1 MMDKHE
7 LNQPAPPTLANI
19 TDKFHWYHWL
29 VLLASFLLTLAAWFV
44 SSEQSHQKMEQQ
56 YKFQASHLIELVEE
70 RMNRY
75 EDTLW
80 GSVAAL
86 KFSDGEINAKQW
98 KSYSEQLSLASKY
111 PGINGIGVIY
121 YVKPEGLSSFIT
133 RQQRDQTDFRVHPP
147 HNKQEFWPITFIE
160 PLESNRKAL
169 GLDMAHETNRLTAAK
184 KARDSGLAQIT
195 APIVLVQDSQKTPG
209 FLFYAPF
216 YKTENIPDTLDK
228 RRANFIGNVYAPF
241 IMKNLM
247 DGTLENENRL
257 LNFSI
262 RDGNYLLYDEL
273 SADSTDFDPDPI
285 FSEQHKINLYGRT
298 WDFKIQT
305 SLLFRSQHN
314 NNQPIII
321 LLAGIAI
328 EIMLFSLFLIL
339 VNANHRAVS
348 YAKTVSKDLIQKQEE
363 LTGAYTRMSRAFDT
377 MLDGLVIVSNT
388 GIILE
393 VNNATLMLFHYHRDE
408 LVGQNIHCLLPTSS
422 NDESENANPLL
433 TVGEQRIMGKRKNN
447 SQLPIHVQISED
459 LENNQPIFIGIIHD
473 LTDKHQDEQRLAEQE
488 ALLTTAIHSSLS
500 GFALCDVACNFT
512 EINAGLAEWLG
523 YSTEE
528 LIGQPVSTI
537 IADHEKVQTQHGLD
551 MLIKG
556 DIESIRREKQYKRV
570 DGSLVW
576 GLLSSSSIRNSAG
589 QVTSIFAQILDIDRA
604 KRLSLQLETR
614 NAELVRSNAELDQFA
629 YVASHDLKAPLNAI
643 NKLAGWIE
651 EDCEGILPESAQQ
664 HFELLKNRSKR
675 MGKLLD
681 DLLLFSR
688 VGRVNYQVES
698 VGLRPLVLDIV
709 GLMDIPSTF
718 NVTVADIT
726 LNVAKTP
733 FEQVIRN
740 LIGNAV
746 KHHPNDAGNIAV
758 LAEKTVN
765 GFTLKVADD
774 GTGIPPNLHDKA
786 LEMFQTLR
794 PRDEVEGSG
803 LGLALC
809 NKIVEYNGGS
819 LHIESTNPEFL
830 DKPNQ
835 LSADNLGTTIVIFLP
850 IKQNMTD

>member
-1 MMDKHE
+1 M
-7 LNQPAPPTLANI
+7 
-19 TDKFHWYHWL
+19 
-29 VLLASFLLTLAAWFV
+29 
-44 SSEQSHQKMEQQ
+44 SS
-56 YKFQASHLIELVEE
+56 
-70 RMNRY
+70 
-75 EDTLW
+75 
-80 GSVAAL
+80 
-86 KFSDGEINAKQW
+86 
-98 KSYSEQLSLASKY
+98 
-111 PGINGIGVIY
+111 
-121 YVKPEGLSSFIT
+121 
-133 RQQRDQTDFRVHPP
+133 
-147 HNKQEFWPITFIE
+147 
-160 PLESNRKAL
+160 
-169 GLDMAHETNRLTAAK
+169 
-184 KARDSGLAQIT
+184 
-195 APIVLVQDSQKTPG
+195 
-209 FLFYAPF
+209 
-216 YKTENIPDTLDK
+216 
-228 RRANFIGNVYAPF
+228 
-241 IMKNLM
+241 
-247 DGTLENENRL
+247 
-257 LNFSI
+257 
-262 RDGNYLLYDEL
+262 
-273 SADSTDFDPDPI
+273 
-285 FSEQHKINLYGRT
+285 
-298 WDFKIQT
+298 
-305 SLLFRSQHN
+305 
-314 NNQPIII
+314 
-321 LLAGIAI
+321 
-328 EIMLFSLFLIL
+328 LFSLFLVL

-348 YAKTVSKDLIQKQEE
+348 YAKAASRDLLHKQEE

-408 LVGQNIHCLLPTSS
+408 LVGQNIQCLLPTSS
-422 NDESENANPLL
+422 SGESENVNPLL
-433 TVGEQRIMGKRKNN
+433 TVGEQQIMGKRKNN
-447 SQLPIHVQISED
+447 SQLPIHIQISED

-500 GFALCDVACNFT
+500 GFALCDTACKFT

-523 YSTEE
+523 YSKEE
-528 LIGQPVSTI
+528 LIGQPVDTI
-537 IADHEKVQTQHGLD
+537 IADHEKIETRRGLD

-589 QVTSIFAQILDIDRA
+589 QVTSIFAQVLDIDRA

-651 EDCEGILPESAQQ
+651 EDCEGLLPESAQQ

-698 VGLRPLVLDIV
+698 VDLRPLVLDIV

-718 NVTVADIT
+718 NVTVTDIT

-765 GFTLKVADD
+765 SFTLKVADD

-809 NKIVEYNGGS
+809 NKIVEYNGGT
-819 LHIESTNPEFL
+819 LHIESTNPELL

-850 IKQNMTD
+850 IEQNMTD

>member
-1 MMDKHE
+1 MHKPE
-7 LNQPAPPTLANI
+7 LTQSSPKSLTTV

-29 VLLASFLLTLAAWFV
+29 VLAASFLLTLAAWFV
-44 SSEQSHQKMEQQ
+44 SSQQNHLKMEQQ
-56 YKFQASHLIELVEE
+56 YNFHAMHLIELVEE
-70 RMNRY
+70 RMSRY

-86 KFSDGEINAKQW
+86 EFSDGEINAKQW
-98 KSYSEQLSLASKY
+98 RSYSEQLSLASKY

-121 YVKPEGLSSFIT
+121 FVKPDSLDAFLT
-133 RQQRDQTDFRVHPP
+133 KQQNDQPDFQVHPA
-147 HNKQEFWPITFIE
+147 HTREEFWPITFIE
-160 PLESNRKAL
+160 PLASNRKAL
-169 GLDMAHETNRLTAAK
+169 GLDMAHENNRLTAAK
-184 KARDSGLAQIT
+184 HARDSGLAQIT

-216 YKTENIPDTLDK
+216 YKGGTVPSTLEE
-228 RRANFIGNVYAPF
+228 RRESFIGNVYAPF

-262 RDGNYLLYDEL
+262 SDGDNLLYNEL

-285 FSEQHKINLYGRT
+285 FSEQYKINLYGRT
-298 WDFKIQT
+298 WDFTIQT
-305 SLLFRSQHN
+305 SLIFRSQYN
-314 NNQPIII
+314 NNQPTFI
-321 LLAGIAI
+321 LIAGIVI

-348 YAKTVSKDLIQKQEE
+348 YAKAASRDLIHKQEE

-408 LVGQNIHCLLPTSS
+408 LVGQNIQCLLPTSS
-422 NDESENANPLL
+422 SGESKNVNPLL
-433 TVGEQRIMGKRKNN
+433 TVGEQQIMGKRKNN
-447 SQLPIHVQISED
+447 SQLPIHIQISED

-500 GFALCDVACNFT
+500 GFALCDTAYKFT

-523 YSTEE
+523 YSKEE
-528 LIGQPVSTI
+528 LIGQPVDI
-537 IADHEKVQTQHGLD
+537 IISDHEKIETRRGLD

-589 QVTSIFAQILDIDRA
+589 QVTSIFAQVLDIDRA

-651 EDCEGILPESAQQ
+651 EDCEGLLPESAQQ

-698 VGLRPLVLDIV
+698 VDLRPLVLDIV

-718 NVTVADIT
+718 NVTVTDIT

-758 LAEKTVN
+758 LAEKTAN
-765 GFTLKVADD
+765 SFTLKVADD

-809 NKIVEYNGGS
+809 NKIVEYNGGT
-819 LHIESTNPEFL
+819 LHIESTNPELL

-850 IKQNMTD
+850 IEQNMTD

>member
-1 MMDKHE
+1 MHKPE
-7 LNQPAPPTLANI
+7 LTQSSPKSLTTV

-29 VLLASFLLTLAAWFV
+29 VLAASFLLTLAAWFV
-44 SSEQSHQKMEQQ
+44 SSQQNHLKMEQQ
-56 YKFQASHLIELVEE
+56 YNFHAMHLIELVEE
-70 RMNRY
+70 RMSRY

-86 KFSDGEINAKQW
+86 EFSDGEINAKQW
-98 KSYSEQLSLASKY
+98 RSYSEQLSLASKY

-121 YVKPEGLSSFIT
+121 FVKPDSLDAFLT
-133 RQQRDQTDFRVHPP
+133 KQQNDQPDFQVHPA
-147 HNKQEFWPITFIE
+147 HTREEFWPITFIE
-160 PLESNRKAL
+160 PLASNRKAL
-169 GLDMAHETNRLTAAK
+169 GLDMAHENNRLTAAK
-184 KARDSGLAQIT
+184 HARDSGLAQIT

-216 YKTENIPDTLDK
+216 YKGGTVPSTLEE
-228 RRANFIGNVYAPF
+228 RRESFIGNVYAPF

-262 RDGNYLLYDEL
+262 SDGDNLLYNEL

-285 FSEQHKINLYGRT
+285 FSEQYKINLYGRT
-298 WDFKIQT
+298 WDFTIQT
-305 SLLFRSQHN
+305 SLIFRSQHN
-314 NNQPIII
+314 NNQPTFI
-321 LLAGIAI
+321 LIAGIVI

-348 YAKTVSKDLIQKQEE
+348 YAKAASRDLIHKQEE

-408 LVGQNIHCLLPTSS
+408 LVGQNIQCLLPTSS
-422 NDESENANPLL
+422 SGESENVNPLL
-433 TVGEQRIMGKRKNN
+433 TVGEQQIMGKRKNN
-447 SQLPIHVQISED
+447 SQLPIHIQISED

-500 GFALCDVACNFT
+500 GFALCDTACKFT

-523 YSTEE
+523 YSKEE
-528 LIGQPVSTI
+528 LIGQPVDTI
-537 IADHEKVQTQHGLD
+537 IADHEKIETRRGLD

-589 QVTSIFAQILDIDRA
+589 QVTSIFAQVLDIDRA

-651 EDCEGILPESAQQ
+651 EDCEGLLPESAQQ

-698 VGLRPLVLDIV
+698 VDLRPLVLDIV

-718 NVTVADIT
+718 NVTVTDIT

-765 GFTLKVADD
+765 SFTLKVADD

-809 NKIVEYNGGS
+809 NKIVEYNGGT
-819 LHIESTNPEFL
+819 LHIESTNPELL

-850 IKQNMTD
+850 IEQNMTD

>member
-1 MMDKHE
+1 MHKPE
-7 LNQPAPPTLANI
+7 LTQSSPKSLTTV

-29 VLLASFLLTLAAWFV
+29 VLAASFLLTLAAWFV
-44 SSEQSHQKMEQQ
+44 SSQQNHLKMEQQ
-56 YKFQASHLIELVEE
+56 YNFHAMHLIELVEE
-70 RMNRY
+70 RMSRY
-75 EDTLW
+75 EDALW
-80 GSVAAL
+80 GGVAAL
-86 KFSDGEINAKQW
+86 EFSDGEINAKQW
-98 KSYSEQLSLASKY
+98 RSYSKQLSLASKY

-121 YVKPEGLSSFIT
+121 FVKPDSLDAFLT
-133 RQQRDQTDFRVHPP
+133 KQQNDQPDFQVHPA
-147 HNKQEFWPITFIE
+147 HTREEFWPITFIE
-160 PLESNRKAL
+160 PLASNRKAL
-169 GLDMAHETNRLTAAK
+169 GLDMAHENNRLTAAK
-184 KARDSGLAQIT
+184 HARDSGLAQIT

-216 YKTENIPDTLDK
+216 YKGGTVPSTLEE
-228 RRANFIGNVYAPF
+228 RRESFIGNVYAPF

-262 RDGNYLLYDEL
+262 SDGDNLLYNEL
-273 SADSTDFDPDPI
+273 SADSSDFDPDPI
-285 FSEQHKINLYGRT
+285 FSENHQINLYGRT
-298 WDFKIQT
+298 WDFTIQT
-305 SLLFRSQHN
+305 SLIFRSQHN
-314 NNQPIII
+314 NNQPIFI
-321 LLAGIAI
+321 LIAGIVI

-348 YAKTVSKDLIQKQEE
+348 YAKAASRDLLHKQEE

-408 LVGQNIHCLLPTSS
+408 LVGQNIQCLLPTSS
-422 NDESENANPLL
+422 SGESENVNPLL
-433 TVGEQRIMGKRKNN
+433 TVGEQQIMGKRKNN
-447 SQLPIHVQISED
+447 SQLPIHIQISED

-500 GFALCDVACNFT
+500 GFALCDTACKFT

-523 YSTEE
+523 YSKEE
-528 LIGQPVSTI
+528 LIGQPVDTI
-537 IADHEKVQTQHGLD
+537 IADHEKIETRRGLD

-589 QVTSIFAQILDIDRA
+589 QVTSIFAQVLDIDRA

-651 EDCEGILPESAQQ
+651 EDCEGLLPESAQQ

-698 VGLRPLVLDIV
+698 VDLRPLVLDIV

-718 NVTVADIT
+718 NVTVTDIT

-765 GFTLKVADD
+765 SFTLKVADD

-809 NKIVEYNGGS
+809 NKIVEYNGGT
-819 LHIESTNPEFL
+819 LHIESTNPELL

-850 IKQNMTD
+850 IEQNMTD

>member
-1 MMDKHE
+1 MHKPE
-7 LNQPAPPTLANI
+7 LTQSSPKSLTTV

-29 VLLASFLLTLAAWFV
+29 VLAASFLLTLAAWFV
-44 SSEQSHQKMEQQ
+44 SSQQNHLKMEQQ
-56 YKFQASHLIELVEE
+56 YNFHAMHLIELVEE
-70 RMNRY
+70 RMSRY

-86 KFSDGEINAKQW
+86 EFSDGEINAKQW
-98 KSYSEQLSLASKY
+98 RSYSEQLSLASKY

-121 YVKPEGLSSFIT
+121 FVKPDSLDAFLTKQQNDQPDFQIHPAHT
-133 RQQRDQTDFRVHPP
+133 RE
-147 HNKQEFWPITFIE
+147 EFWPITFIE
-160 PLESNRKAL
+160 PLASNRKAL
-169 GLDMAHETNRLTAAK
+169 GLDMAHENNRLTAAK
-184 KARDSGLAQIT
+184 HARDSGLAHIT

-216 YKTENIPDTLDK
+216 YKGGTVPSTLEE
-228 RRANFIGNVYAPF
+228 RRESFIGNVYAPF

-262 RDGNYLLYDEL
+262 SDGDNLLYNEL

-285 FSEQHKINLYGRT
+285 FSEQYKINLYGRT
-298 WDFKIQT
+298 WDFTIQT
-305 SLLFRSQHN
+305 SLIFRSQHN
-314 NNQPIII
+314 NNQPTFI
-321 LLAGIAI
+321 LIAGIVI

-348 YAKTVSKDLIQKQEE
+348 YAKAASRDLIHKQEE

-377 MLDGLVIVSNT
+377 MLDGLVIMSNS

-408 LVGQNIHCLLPTSS
+408 LVGQNIQCLLPTSS
-422 NDESENANPLL
+422 SGESENVNPLL
-433 TVGEQRIMGKRKNN
+433 TVGEQQIMGKRKNN
-447 SQLPIHVQISED
+447 SQLPIHIQISED

-500 GFALCDVACNFT
+500 GFALCDTACKFT

-523 YSTEE
+523 YSKEE
-528 LIGQPVSTI
+528 LIGQPVDTI
-537 IADHEKVQTQHGLD
+537 IADHEKIETRRGLD

-556 DIESIRREKQYKRV
+556 DIESIRREQQYKRV

-589 QVTSIFAQILDIDRA
+589 QVTSIFAQVLDIDRA

-651 EDCEGILPESAQQ
+651 EDCEGLLPESAQQ

-688 VGRVNYQVES
+688 VGRVTYQVES
-698 VGLRPLVLDIV
+698 VDLRPLVLDIV

-718 NVTVADIT
+718 NVTVTDIT

-758 LAEKTVN
+758 LAEKTAN
-765 GFTLKVADD
+765 SFTLKVADD

-809 NKIVEYNGGS
+809 NKIVEYNGGT
-819 LHIESTNPEFL
+819 LHIESTNPELL

-850 IKQNMTD
+850 IEQNMTD

>member
-1 MMDKHE
+1 MHKPE
-7 LNQPAPPTLANI
+7 LAQSSPQRLTTV

-29 VLLASFLLTLAAWFV
+29 VLAASFLLTLAAWFV
-44 SSEQSHQKMEQQ
+44 SSQQNHLKMEQQ
-56 YKFQASHLIELVEE
+56 YNFHAMHLIELVEE
-70 RMNRY
+70 RMSRY

-86 KFSDGEINAKQW
+86 EFSDGEINAKQW
-98 KSYSEQLSLASKY
+98 RSYSEQLSLASKY

-121 YVKPEGLSSFIT
+121 FVKPDSLDAFLTKQQNDQPDFQIHPAHT
-133 RQQRDQTDFRVHPP
+133 RE
-147 HNKQEFWPITFIE
+147 EFWPITFIE
-160 PLESNRKAL
+160 PLASNRKAL
-169 GLDMAHETNRLTAAK
+169 GLDMAHENNRLTAAK
-184 KARDSGLAQIT
+184 HARDSGLAQIT

-216 YKTENIPDTLDK
+216 YKGGTVPSTLEE
-228 RRANFIGNVYAPF
+228 RRESFIGNVYAPF

-262 RDGNYLLYDEL
+262 SDGDNLLYNEL
-273 SADSTDFDPDPI
+273 SADSSDFDPDPI
-285 FSEQHKINLYGRT
+285 FSENHQINLYGRT
-298 WDFKIQT
+298 WDFTIQT
-305 SLLFRSQHN
+305 SLIFRSQHN
-314 NNQPIII
+314 NNQPIFI
-321 LLAGIAI
+321 LIAGIVI

-348 YAKTVSKDLIQKQEE
+348 YAKAASRDLLHKQEE

-408 LVGQNIHCLLPTSS
+408 LVGQNIQCLLPTSS
-422 NDESENANPLL
+422 SGESENGNPLL
-433 TVGEQRIMGKRKNN
+433 TVGEQQIMGKRKNN
-447 SQLPIHVQISED
+447 SQLPIHIQISED

-500 GFALCDVACNFT
+500 GFALCDTACKFT

-523 YSTEE
+523 YSKEE
-528 LIGQPVSTI
+528 LIGQPVDTI
-537 IADHEKVQTQHGLD
+537 IADHEKIETRRGLD

-651 EDCEGILPESAQQ
+651 EDCEGLLPESAAE
-664 HFELLKNRSKR
+664 HFR
-675 MGKLLD
+675 
-681 DLLLFSR
+681 
-688 VGRVNYQVES
+688 
-698 VGLRPLVLDIV
+698 
-709 GLMDIPSTF
+709 
-718 NVTVADIT
+718 
-726 LNVAKTP
+726 
-733 FEQVIRN
+733 
-740 LIGNAV
+740 
-746 KHHPNDAGNIAV
+746 
-758 LAEKTVN
+758 
-765 GFTLKVADD
+765 
-774 GTGIPPNLHDKA
+774 
-786 LEMFQTLR
+786 
-794 PRDEVEGSG
+794 
-803 LGLALC
+803 
-809 NKIVEYNGGS
+809 
-819 LHIESTNPEFL
+819 
-830 DKPNQ
+830 
-835 LSADNLGTTIVIFLP
+835 
-850 IKQNMTD
+850 

>member
-1 MMDKHE
+1 MHKPE
-7 LNQPAPPTLANI
+7 LAQSSPQRLTTV

-29 VLLASFLLTLAAWFV
+29 VLAASFLLTLAAWFV
-44 SSEQSHQKMEQQ
+44 SSQQNHLKMEQQ
-56 YKFQASHLIELVEE
+56 YNFHAMHLIELVEE
-70 RMNRY
+70 RMSRY

-86 KFSDGEINAKQW
+86 EFSDGEINAKQW
-98 KSYSEQLSLASKY
+98 RSYSEQLSLASKY

-121 YVKPEGLSSFIT
+121 FVKPDSLDAFLTKQQNDQPDFQIHPAHT
-133 RQQRDQTDFRVHPP
+133 RE
-147 HNKQEFWPITFIE
+147 EFWPITFIE
-160 PLESNRKAL
+160 PLASNRKAL
-169 GLDMAHETNRLTAAK
+169 GLDMAHENNRLTAAK
-184 KARDSGLAQIT
+184 RARDSGLAQIT

-209 FLFYAPF
+209 FLFFAPF
-216 YKTENIPDTLDK
+216 YKGGAVPSTLEE
-228 RRANFIGNVYAPF
+228 RRESFIGNVYAPF

-262 RDGNYLLYDEL
+262 SDGDNLLYNEL
-273 SADSTDFDPDPI
+273 SADSSDFDPDPI
-285 FSEQHKINLYGRT
+285 FSENHQINLYGRT
-298 WDFKIQT
+298 WDFTIQT
-305 SLLFRSQHN
+305 SLIFRSQHN
-314 NNQPIII
+314 NNQPIFI
-321 LLAGIAI
+321 LIAGIVI

-348 YAKTVSKDLIQKQEE
+348 YAKAASRDLLHKQEE

-408 LVGQNIHCLLPTSS
+408 LVGQNIQCLLPTSS
-422 NDESENANPLL
+422 SGESENGNPLL
-433 TVGEQRIMGKRKNN
+433 TVGEQQIMGKRKNN
-447 SQLPIHVQISED
+447 SQLPIHIQISED

-500 GFALCDVACNFT
+500 GFALCDTACKFT

-523 YSTEE
+523 YSKEE
-528 LIGQPVSTI
+528 LIGQPVDTI
-537 IADHEKVQTQHGLD
+537 IADHEKIETRRGLD

-651 EDCEGILPESAQQ
+651 EDCEGLLPESAQQ

-698 VGLRPLVLDIV
+698 VDLRPLVLDIV

-718 NVTVADIT
+718 NVTVTDIT

-774 GTGIPPNLHDKA
+774 GIGIPPNLHGKA

-809 NKIVEYNGGS
+809 NKIVEYNGGT
-819 LHIESTNPEFL
+819 LHIESTNPELL

-835 LSADNLGTTIVIFLP
+835 LSADNLGATIVIFLP
-850 IKQNMTD
+850 IMQNMTD

>member
-1 MMDKHE
+1 MHKHE
-7 LNQPAPPTLANI
+7 LTQPSAKSLTTV

-29 VLLASFLLTLAAWFV
+29 VLAASFLLTLAAWFV
-44 SSEQSHQKMEQQ
+44 SSQQNHLKMEQQ
-56 YKFQASHLIELVEE
+56 YNFHAMHLIELVEE
-70 RMNRY
+70 RMSRY

-86 KFSDGEINAKQW
+86 EFSDGEINAKQW
-98 KSYSEQLSLASKY
+98 RSYSEQLSLASKY

-121 YVKPEGLSSFIT
+121 FVKPDSLDAFLTKQQNDQPDFQIHPAHT
-133 RQQRDQTDFRVHPP
+133 RE
-147 HNKQEFWPITFIE
+147 EFWPITFIE
-160 PLESNRKAL
+160 PLASNRKAL
-169 GLDMAHETNRLTAAK
+169 GLDMAHENNRLTAAK
-184 KARDSGLAQIT
+184 HARDSGLAHIT

-216 YKTENIPDTLDK
+216 YKGGTVPSTLEE
-228 RRANFIGNVYAPF
+228 RRESFIGNVYAPF

-262 RDGNYLLYDEL
+262 SDSDNLLYNEL
-273 SADSTDFDPDPI
+273 STDSLDFDPNPI
-285 FSEQHKINLYGRT
+285 FSEKHQINVYGRT
-298 WDFKIQT
+298 WDFTIQT
-305 SLLFRSQHN
+305 SLIFRSQHN
-314 NNQPIII
+314 NNQPIFI
-321 LLAGIAI
+321 LIAGIVI

-348 YAKTVSKDLIQKQEE
+348 YAKAASRDLIHKQEE

-377 MLDGLVIVSNT
+377 MLDGLVIMSNS

-408 LVGQNIHCLLPTSS
+408 LVGQNIQCLLPTSS
-422 NDESENANPLL
+422 SGESENVNPLL
-433 TVGEQRIMGKRKNN
+433 TVGEQQIMGKRKNN
-447 SQLPIHVQISED
+447 SQLPIHIQISED

-500 GFALCDVACNFT
+500 GFALCDTACKFT

-523 YSTEE
+523 YSKEE
-528 LIGQPVSTI
+528 LIGQPVDTI
-537 IADHEKVQTQHGLD
+537 IADHEKIETRRGLD

-556 DIESIRREKQYKRV
+556 DIESIRREQQYKRV

-589 QVTSIFAQILDIDRA
+589 QVTSIFAQVLDIDRA

-651 EDCEGILPESAQQ
+651 EDCEGLLPESAQQ

-688 VGRVNYQVES
+688 VGRVTYQVES
-698 VGLRPLVLDIV
+698 VDLRPLVLDIV

-718 NVTVADIT
+718 NVTVTDIT

-758 LAEKTVN
+758 LAEKTAN
-765 GFTLKVADD
+765 SFTLKVADD

-809 NKIVEYNGGS
+809 NKIVEYNGGT
-819 LHIESTNPEFL
+819 LHIESTNPELL

-850 IKQNMTD
+850 IEQNMTD

>member
-1 MMDKHE
+1 MHKPE
-7 LNQPAPPTLANI
+7 LTQSSPKSLTTV

-29 VLLASFLLTLAAWFV
+29 VLAASFLLTLAAWFV
-44 SSEQSHQKMEQQ
+44 SSQQNHLKMEQQ
-56 YKFQASHLIELVEE
+56 YNFHAMHLIELVEE
-70 RMNRY
+70 RMSRY
-75 EDTLW
+75 EDALW
-80 GSVAAL
+80 GGVAAL
-86 KFSDGEINAKQW
+86 EFSDGEINAKQW
-98 KSYSEQLSLASKY
+98 RSYSEQLSLASKY

-121 YVKPEGLSSFIT
+121 FVKPDSLDTFLTKHQNDQPDFQIHPAHT
-133 RQQRDQTDFRVHPP
+133 RE
-147 HNKQEFWPITFIE
+147 EFWPITFIE
-160 PLESNRKAL
+160 PLASNRKAL
-169 GLDMAHETNRLTAAK
+169 GLDMAHENNRLTAAK
-184 KARDSGLAQIT
+184 HARDSGLAQIT

-209 FLFYAPF
+209 FLFFAPF
-216 YKTENIPDTLDK
+216 YKGGAVPSTLEE
-228 RRANFIGNVYAPF
+228 RRESFIGNVYAPF

-262 RDGNYLLYDEL
+262 SDGDNILYNEL
-273 SADSTDFDPDPI
+273 SADSSDFDPDPI
-285 FSEQHKINLYGRT
+285 FSENHQINLYGRT
-298 WDFKIQT
+298 WDFTIQT
-305 SLLFRSQHN
+305 SLIFRSQHN
-314 NNQPIII
+314 NNQPIFI
-321 LLAGIAI
+321 LIAGIVI

-348 YAKTVSKDLIQKQEE
+348 YAKAASRDLHHKQEE

-408 LVGQNIHCLLPTSS
+408 LVGQNIQCLLPTSS
-422 NDESENANPLL
+422 SGESENVNPLL
-433 TVGEQRIMGKRKNN
+433 TVGEQQIMGKRKNN
-447 SQLPIHVQISED
+447 SQLPIHIQISED

-500 GFALCDVACNFT
+500 GFALCDTACKFT

-523 YSTEE
+523 YSKEE
-528 LIGQPVSTI
+528 LIGQPVDTI
-537 IADHEKVQTQHGLD
+537 IADHEKIETRRGLD

-589 QVTSIFAQILDIDRA
+589 QVTSIFAQVLDIDRA

-651 EDCEGILPESAQQ
+651 EDCEGLLPESAQQ

-698 VGLRPLVLDIV
+698 VDLRPLVLDIV

-718 NVTVADIT
+718 NVTVTDIT

-765 GFTLKVADD
+765 SFTLKVADD

-809 NKIVEYNGGS
+809 NKIVEYNGGT
-819 LHIESTNPEFL
+819 LHIESTNPELL

-850 IKQNMTD
+850 IEQNMTD